1 MEGPTTAN
9 PGVGPEQSQCG
20 FEVEEKGFTIIKL
33 GVNNTGSNSNI

>member
-1 MEGPTTAN
+1 MLKLG
-9 PGVGPEQSQCG
+9 G